1 MKQCESKRVWWGIQ
15 ADWSITTGG
24 AFRTGTQKLQPGSV
38 GAERQGWG
46 SGGEEEPEDASRVG
60 VWEKLLL
67 EVWHTCRFSRGDPRS
82 VAAVLLAAQESHF
95 LSLPNLQPRGKGFWN
110 LWLLNNRKGE
120 VGKLSDRM
128 LGAVGLEK
136 TGVKEGMEKSKPG
149 Q

>member
-1 MKQCESKRVWWGIQ
+1 MKVKGFGGESKLI
-15 ADWSITTGG
+15 G
-24 AFRTGTQKLQPGSV
+24 ASQLEGHLEQGLRSFSAGSV
-38 GAERQGWG
+38 GEEKQGWG

-136 TGVKEGMEKSKPG
+136 TWVKEGMEKIKPG